1 MTLVAELVA
10 DEAPAAPAGGVPALR
25 LRPIPVAEPRAARGV
40 LPPPGGD
47 PPGQAVLA
55 LGGTGV
61 APGGVQPWRPARPAG
76 LPDPAEWAGQ
86 AARVALEVATGLRPP
101 AQLVRWATQPVLA
114 ALTRRHALAQRGG
127 GRPPRATVRS
137 LRVCEPA
144 TAVAEVAAVVT
155 DGSRVRAL
163 AFRMEGEG
171 DRWRISAFEL
181 G

>member
-1 MTLVAELVA
+1 MTLVV
-10 DEAPAAPAGGVPALR
+10 EAMPDSAPPLR
-25 LRPIPVAEPRAARGV
+25 LRPIPVAEPLAARGV
-40 LPPPGGD
+40 LPPPDGG
-47 PPGQAVLA
+47 PPGQAELP
-55 LGGTGV
+55 LEGNGTP
-61 APGGVQPWRPARPAG
+61 APVVPSWRPARPPG
-76 LPDPAEWAGQ
+76 LPDPTEWAGH
-86 AARVALEVATGLRPP
+86 AARLALEVATGLRSP
-101 AQLVRWATQPVLA
+101 AQLVRWSTQPVLA

-144 TAVAEVAAVVT
+144 PAVAEVAAVVA
-155 DGSRVRAL
+155 DGARVRAL